1 MGLLRRMEVE
11 ARATSSVIGHPRD
24 PVLAAWLGAG
34 SMTSA
39 GQSVTPDS
47 ARSVAAV
54 YACVR
59 YLAETIAS
67 LPFIVWK
74 RTQDGKERDPEHP
87 LWTLIHDQ
95 PNRRQTS
102 FEWREMMLGHLCL
115 RGNAYSQILSRND
128 GNVEELLPLHPDRT
142 MPFLAPNGRVAY
154 RYQPQDGQE
163 KILLDTEVLHLI
175 GWSDD
180 GVKGVSPI
188 ELHRET
194 IGRSLAMREYGGRLF
209 ANNAAPKGGV
219 RIPTALGPE
228 AATKLRESWEERHKG
243 SQNAGKIAIFDGGM
257 EWVDIGMTNDDAQY
271 IDSLKL
277 DIEEIARIYRVPPH
291 KIGHLERS
299 TNNNI
304 EHQAIEVVTDTLL
317 PIARRVEDRA
327 NLRLL
332 SEAGRKTHFVGL
344 ELKGLLR
351 GDATA
356 RSNFYRAMFNTAAM
370 SPNDILRAEDLP
382 TYPGG
387 DERYAPLNMVP
398 VSRQMEV
405 LLKKGGIAPTDSPQD
420 PPQDQPE
427 DQTQRMNGRGH

>member
-1 MGLLRRMEVE
+1 MGLLRRMQIE
-11 ARATSSVIGHPRD
+11 ARASAGVIGHPRD
-24 PVLAAWLGAG
+24 PVIASWLGAG
-34 SMTSA
+34 SMTAA

-74 RTQDGKERDPEHP
+74 RTSDGKERDMEHP
-87 LWTLIHDQ
+87 LWTLLHDQ

-115 RGNAYSQILSRND
+115 RGNAYSQILTRND
-128 GNVEELLPLHPDRT
+128 GVVEELLPLHPDRT
-142 MPFLAPNGRVAY
+142 QPFLAPNGRVAY
-154 RYQPQDGQE
+154 RYQPQDGE
-163 KILLDTEVLHLI
+163 VRILLDTEVLHLI

-180 GVKGVSPI
+180 GVLGFSPI
-188 ELHRET
+188 TLHRET

-209 ANNAAPKGGV
+209 GNSAMPKGGV
-219 RIPTALGPE
+219 RLPAALGPE
-228 AATKLRESWEERHKG
+228 AATKLRESWEQRHRG
-243 SQNAGKIAIFDGGM
+243 AENAGKIAIFDGGM
-257 EWVDIGMTNDDAQY
+257 EWVNIGMTNDDAQY

-304 EHQAIEVVTDTLL
+304 EHQAIEVVGDTLL
-317 PIARRVEDRA
+317 PIARRIEDRA

-332 SEAGRKTHFVGL
+332 SEAGRKSHFVGL

-382 TYPGG
+382 TYQGG

-405 LLKKGGIAPTDSPQD
+405 LLKQPAPPADNNGD
-420 PPQDQPE
+420 PPPGDQP
-427 DQTQRMNGRGH
+427 DQQRMNGHAGH